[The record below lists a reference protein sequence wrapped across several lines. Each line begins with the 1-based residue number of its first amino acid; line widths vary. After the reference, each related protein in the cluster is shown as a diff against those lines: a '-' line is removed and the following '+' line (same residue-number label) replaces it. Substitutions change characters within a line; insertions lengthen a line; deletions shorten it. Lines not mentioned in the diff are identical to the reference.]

1 LVNYL
6 INNRLLSVKT
16 SQHYFSK
23 PIIFVFLNMF
33 KNIFKLSVII
43 LLFLSG
49 YFIFAKANPVVP
61 TNSHPHKQ
69 ASIASARHNAV
80 QQFANIN
87 GTPIQ
92 IANFQ
97 RHKTVHF
104 IKCINS
110 RLNVAVIR
118 ISYIHFICGTYS
130 SELARF
136 RKLILFPFHVFW

>member
-1 LVNYL
+1 M
-6 INNRLLSVKT
+6 KK
-16 SQHYFSK
+16 SQHYFIK

-33 KNIFKLSVII
+33 KNIFKLPVLI

-49 YFIFAKANPVVP
+49 YFLFAKASPVIP
-61 TNSHPHKQ
+61 NNSHPHKQ
-69 ASIASARHNAV
+69 ASIASAAHHNAG
-80 QQFANIN
+80 QELAATN

-92 IANFQ
+92 IASFQ

-110 RLNVAVIR
+110 RFNVAVIR
-118 ISYIHFICGTYS
+118 IRYIHFICGTYS